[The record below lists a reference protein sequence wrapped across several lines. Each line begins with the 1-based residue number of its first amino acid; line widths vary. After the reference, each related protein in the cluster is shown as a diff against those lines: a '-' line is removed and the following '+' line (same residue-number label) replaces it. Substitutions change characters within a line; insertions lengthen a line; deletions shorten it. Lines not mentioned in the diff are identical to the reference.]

1 MIIDRIDQI
10 LIQVNIM
17 GSSGS
22 IEIKIYEKIVEHAKG
37 YRTRIQLNA
46 VIDALD
52 HASLSSD
59 VARDSNELQSEV
71 DKLRE
76 VLNSLPED
84 A

>member
-1 MIIDRIDQI
+1 
-10 LIQVNIM
+10 M

-37 YRTRIQLNA
+37 YKTRVQLNA

-52 HASLSSD
+52 HASLNPS
-59 VARDSNELQSEV
+59 VARDSNELQLEI
-71 DKLRE
+71 DKLRKI
-76 VLNSLPED
+76 LNSLPQD

>member
-1 MIIDRIDQI
+1 
-10 LIQVNIM
+10 M

-37 YRTRIQLNA
+37 YKTRVQLNA

-52 HASLSSD
+52 HASLNPS
-59 VARDSNELQSEV
+59 VARDSNELQLEI
-71 DKLRE
+71 DKLRKI
-76 VLNSLPED
+76 LHDLPQD

>member
-1 MIIDRIDQI
+1 
-10 LIQVNIM
+10 M

-22 IEIKIYEKIVEHAKG
+22 IEIKIYEKIVDHAKG
-37 YRTRIQLNA
+37 YKTRIQLNA

-52 HASLSSD
+52 HASLTPS

-76 VLNSLPED
+76 VLKSLPED

>member
-1 MIIDRIDQI
+1 
-10 LIQVNIM
+10 M

-37 YRTRIQLNA
+37 YKTRVQLNA

-52 HASLSSD
+52 RASLNPS
-59 VARDSNELQSEV
+59 VARDSNELQLEI
-71 DKLRE
+71 DKLRKI
-76 VLNSLPED
+76 LNDLPQD

>member
-1 MIIDRIDQI
+1 
-10 LIQVNIM
+10 M

-37 YRTRIQLNA
+37 YKTRIQLNA

-52 HASLSSD
+52 HASLNPS
-59 VARDSNELQSEV
+59 VARDSNELQLEI
-71 DKLRE
+71 DKLRKI
-76 VLNSLPED
+76 LNDLPQD